1 MDSKFK
7 HGPFEYI
14 NLDGK
19 NVGATMR
26 LQHRSTT
33 KGTDPKGDCCCCI
46 NIYVNN
52 NVQGVSNSVLHDS
65 EVRMR
70 DPGIS
75 LYFEDLKVNK
85 GTPTHHKRLLC
96 WGDRLGFC
104 LCILILLALLFL
116 LVLLFS
122 TRIIIFIVWNPGTTT
137 LYLSK
142 HGYAINWLHFW
153 VVWFFFFFCFFVWGV
168 GWDIWQWQ
176 C

>member
-7 HGPFEYI
+7 HDSFEYV

-19 NVGATMR
+19 NVGASMR
-26 LQHRSTT
+26 LQHRST
-33 KGTDPKGDCCCCI
+33 KGDPKDSCCI

-75 LYFEDLKVNK
+75 LYFENLKVDK
-85 GTPTHHKRLLC
+85 GTPTSNKRLY
-96 WGDRLGFC
+96 WGNNGLGFW
-104 LCILILLALLFL
+104 LCILNLLALLFL

-122 TRIIIFIVWNPGTTT
+122 TRIIIIV
-137 LYLSK
+137 
-142 HGYAINWLHFW
+142 F
-153 VVWFFFFFCFFVWGV
+153 
-168 GWDIWQWQ
+168 
-176 C
+176 

>member
-7 HGPFEYI
+7 HGSFEYI

-26 LQHRSTT
+26 LQHRSST
-33 KGTDPKGDCCCCI
+33 KGEPKEDCCCI

-75 LYFEDLKVNK
+75 LYFENLK
-85 GTPTHHKRLLC
+85 
-96 WGDRLGFC
+96 
-104 LCILILLALLFL
+104 
-116 LVLLFS
+116 
-122 TRIIIFIVWNPGTTT
+122 
-137 LYLSK
+137 
-142 HGYAINWLHFW
+142 
-153 VVWFFFFFCFFVWGV
+153 CFFSQLESSFLSSEMHPGATSKQ
-168 GWDIWQWQ
+168 GQI
-176 C
+176 